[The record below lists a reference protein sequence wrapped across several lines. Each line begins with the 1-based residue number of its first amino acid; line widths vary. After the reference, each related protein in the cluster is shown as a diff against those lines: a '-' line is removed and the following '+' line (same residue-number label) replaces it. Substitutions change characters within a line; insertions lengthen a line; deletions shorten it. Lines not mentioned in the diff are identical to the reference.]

1 MESPDAESPPAETEH
16 TFVHSVASPT
26 TEPSFARPKPD
37 WPVVT
42 PLRVERFRSA
52 LEEAGGL
59 DEFLDVIHGLAYG
72 FPMNSSLIV
81 TSTRI
86 SHNYGSAN
94 EHPEVIDNMIATE
107 LAAGRL
113 RGPFSQIELENLVG
127 PFLTHPLG
135 VVPKPNGKW
144 RLVEDMSFPH
154 DGSFPSLNSTI
165 DISDVPVDWGGFKE
179 MAEVVV
185 GAPPGAQ
192 SATVDWGNAFR
203 LCPVAT
209 SDLHLGAYSWPSMEH
224 QEQIVKFYADLCWKF
239 GNTRS
244 TGVFGRVNKAF
255 VFICRHKKWGIII
268 YWVDDLN
275 FIRIPINFSPPWR
288 YSFSLDDILELA
300 DYLGVP
306 LPREKVR
313 EFSSLS
319 RYFGLLWD
327 LDAKT
332 VSLPEEK
339 RISIAEKLA
348 HASSSPSISVKDL
361 HSLAGS
367 LSHASTVVAEGRVNL
382 RGIWS
387 MLTAMIKSGGSEFRR
402 WKWSTSAS
410 RDITWW
416 SSFLSTPHIT
426 MRLCT
431 ETVADDSFGIYT
443 DASTSWGVS
452 VVIGSEFDMFKLH
465 ENWRNWDDSPK
476 DIGWAEFVAVELAV
490 FFLLS
495 SHRLRNRHVLIH
507 VDNQGVVGAWNSRSS
522 RNPAQNEVLGRILR
536 MLLRAQCF
544 LSMVYVP
551 SGENPADLPSRGI
564 APPNMIRANWHGF
577 PTRLRNVL
585 TRA

>member
-1 MESPDAESPPAETEH
+1 
-16 TFVHSVASPT
+16 
-26 TEPSFARPKPD
+26 
-37 WPVVT
+37 VVT

-59 DEFLDVIHGLAYG
+59 GEFLDVINGLTYG

-86 SHNYGSAN
+86 SPNYGSAT
-94 EHPEVIDNMIATE
+94 EHPEIINTMIAKE

-113 RGPFSQIELENLVG
+113 RGPFSQLELEALVG

-154 DGSFPSLNSTI
+154 DDSFPSLNSTI

-179 MAEVVV
+179 MAEIVV

-203 LCPVAT
+203 LCPVAS
-209 SDLHLGAYSWPSMEH
+209 SDLHLGAYSWPSMEN
-224 QEQIVKFYADLCWKF
+224 QTQIVEFYADLCWKF

-275 FIRIPINFSPPWR
+275 FIRIPINFSPPWE
-288 YSFSLDDILELA
+288 YSFSLDDILNLA
-300 DYLGVP
+300 DHLGVP
-306 LPREKVR
+306 LPRDKVR
-313 EFSSLS
+313 EFSSTS
-319 RYFGLLWD
+319 RYFGLFWD
-327 LDAKT
+327 LDAKS
-332 VSLPEEK
+332 VELPEEK
-339 RISIAEKLA
+339 RISILEKLA
-348 HASSSPSISVKDL
+348 HASSFPTISAKDL

-367 LSHASTVVAEGRVNL
+367 LSHASTVVPEGRVNL

-387 MLTAMIKSGGSEFRR
+387 MLAAMSKSGGSVFRC
-402 WKWSTSAS
+402 WNWSSSAS
-410 RDITWW
+410 RDIAWW
-416 SSFLSTPHIT
+416 SSFLSSPHIT
-426 MRLCT
+426 MKLCT
-431 ETVADDSFGIYT
+431 EIVADDSFAVYT
-443 DASTSWGVS
+443 DASTSWGVGI
-452 VVIGSEFDMFKLH
+452 VIGDEFDMFKLH

-476 DIGWAEFVAVELAV
+476 DIGWAEFIAVELAV

-495 SHRLRNRHVLIH
+495 SRRLRNRHVLIH

-536 MLLRAQCF
+536 LLLRAQCF
-544 LSMVYVP
+544 LSMVYIP

-564 APPNMIRANWHGF
+564 APPNLTRANWRGF

-585 TRA
+585 NRA

>member
-1 MESPDAESPPAETEH
+1 MEL
-16 TFVHSVASPT
+16 TFARSVVSPT
-26 TEPSFARPKPD
+26 MELSFVRPRPD

-42 PLRVERFRSA
+42 PLRVDRLRSA
-52 LEEAGGL
+52 LEDAGVLG
-59 DEFLDVIHGLAYG
+59 EFLDVIDGLSNG
-72 FPMNSSLIV
+72 FPMNSTLTVS
-81 TSTRI
+81 STRI
-86 SHNYGSAN
+86 SPNYGSAL
-94 EHPEVIDNMIATE
+94 EHRDVIDAMITKE

-113 RGPFSQIELENLVG
+113 RGPFTQAELESLVG
-127 PFLTHPLG
+127 PFITHPLG

-144 RLVEDMSFPH
+144 RLVEDMSFPR
-154 DGSFPSLNSTI
+154 DDSFPSLNSTI

-179 MAEVVV
+179 MAELVI

-192 SATVDWGNAFR
+192 CATVDWENAFR

-209 SDLHLGAYSWPSMEH
+209 SDLHFGAYSWPSMEH
-224 QEQIVKFYADLCWKF
+224 NKEIVEFYADLCWKF

-255 VFICRHKKWGIII
+255 VVICRHKKWGIII

-275 FIRIPINFSPPWR
+275 YLRIPINFSPPWR
-288 YSFSLDDILELA
+288 YSFCLDDILELA
-300 DYLGVP
+300 SYLGIP

-327 LDAKT
+327 LDAKS

-339 RISIAEKLA
+339 RLSILEKLTR
-348 HASSSPSISVKDL
+348 ASSRPSIKLKDL

-367 LSHASTVVAEGRVNL
+367 LSHASTVVVEGRVNL

-387 MLTAMIKSGGSEFRR
+387 MLTAMSESGRSEFGS
-402 WKWSTSAS
+402 WKWSSAAS
-410 RDITWW
+410 KNVAWW
-416 SSFLSTPHIT
+416 SSFLSTPDIT

-431 ETVADDSFGIYT
+431 EVVATNFFGIYT
-443 DASTSWGVS
+443 DASTSWG
-452 VVIGSEFDMFKLH
+452 IGIIIAHEFDMFKLH
-465 ENWRNWDDSPK
+465 ENWRNWEDSPK
-476 DIGWAEFVAVELAV
+476 DIGWLEFIAVELAV

-495 SHRLRNRHVLIH
+495 SRRLRDRHFLVH

-564 APPNMIRANWHGF
+564 APPDLHRANWHGF
-577 PTRLRNVL
+577 PPRLRNVL
-585 TRA
+585 NRA